1 MEPIIVFLVKP
12 VHIDVEYSIFESLED
27 GYLEFE
33 TQNEIARN
41 RLESISEVFES
52 GGDFIINVS
61 DNLDVRLLMSA
72 INAIHELYIYNYC
85 PNIYISYNENNSYL
99 QPLTIGYE

>member
-1 MEPIIVFLVKP
+1 MEPIIVFLLKP
-12 VHIDVEYSIFESLED
+12 VHINVEHSIFESPED
-27 GYLEFE
+27 GYLDFDE
-33 TQNEIARN
+33 QNEIARN
-41 RLESISEVFES
+41 SLESMSEIFES
-52 GGDFIINVS
+52 GGDLIINVS
-61 DNLDVRLLMSA
+61 NNPDVRLLMSA